1 MTFTEYHQRTTW
13 LEACSR
19 PTCQKPAVALSK
31 YCSDYC
37 GISVVSARLELLK
50 LANGTDPSAFWGR
63 VEGARRTEAKVVE
76 ATRFPSTVSEESLL
90 HRQSAE
96 DSRTLSRLQDK
107 LEETNSR
114 RAGLLSAIS
123 MVEKRLLYL
132 KIAIKRWEALCQATA
147 DELNSAG
154 ISVAG
159 GGGSGTTI
167 EAKPTGAK
175 RGGKKKGKGGKK
187 KGPVAA
193 TSLPEAQCGLDVRL
207 VYDEQTWRDWVES
220 VSIGQDRGG
229 EEGEE
234 EGGKRILEAK
244 ERGDDQQVLNLALEM
259 LDGVC
264 LQTRKKCERH
274 TGWQKVREADF
285 QVEKAVLVRYSS
297 QRPIV
302 YTHRGD

>member
-1 MTFTEYHQRTTW
+1 M
-13 LEACSR
+13 
-19 PTCQKPAVALSK
+19 
-31 YCSDYC
+31 
-37 GISVVSARLELLK
+37 
-50 LANGTDPSAFWGR
+50 
-63 VEGARRTEAKVVE
+63 
-76 ATRFPSTVSEESLL
+76 
-90 HRQSAE
+90 
-96 DSRTLSRLQDK
+96 
-107 LEETNSR
+107 EETNSR
-114 RAGLLSAIS
+114 RSGLLSAIS

-154 ISVAG
+154 INVAG
-159 GGGSGTTI
+159 GGGNGTAI

-175 RGGKKKGKGGKK
+175 RGGKKKGKAGKK

-207 VYDEQTWRDWVES
+207 VYDEQTWRNWVES

-244 ERGDDQQVLNLALEM
+244 ERGDDQQALDMALEM

-285 QVEKAVLVRYSS
+285 QVEKAVLVRSLFS
-297 QRPIV
+297 VSVRLLQRFAETSTELINPKPHGV
-302 YTHRGD
+302 YRLVALIDSRLSHAPSNPKSPFTNKLPHSAFPTATE